1 MIKILKNHDVN
12 RKNLLTNNNSSTIN
26 TIATTNHTILGDVIR
41 LLQTLYNNNHEFED
55 LALKKYVK
63 TINFVQ
69 NIDTHFII

>member
-41 LLQTLYNNNHEFED
+41 LLQMLYNNNLEFEN

-63 TINFVQ
+63 TINVVQ